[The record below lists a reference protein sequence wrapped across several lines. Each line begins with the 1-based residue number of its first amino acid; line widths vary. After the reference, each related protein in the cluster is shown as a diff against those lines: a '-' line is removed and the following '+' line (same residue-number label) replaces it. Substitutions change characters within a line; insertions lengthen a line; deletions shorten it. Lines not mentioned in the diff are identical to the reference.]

1 MYPTRILRF
10 LPIFCYVPFLVFV
23 MSVLFGTWANATTVT
38 TEPEKTLPTT
48 IAEFS
53 TVFANPPRE
62 LHSRPLWFWNTPEIT
77 SEKIE
82 EITRHSAE
90 ESGYAGFG
98 ILPSFGPTNN
108 FSAKDVYLTEEYF
121 SYYRAAID
129 AAKKY
134 NVKLCLYDEYWFPS
148 GAAGGVLR
156 ERFPDAVMQE
166 LVCEEETLE
175 IADNDDPKS
184 RISFLTEGVSSESG
198 TLMARVA
205 IHTVDGTRIALSRPS
220 IESRPSTN
228 ANSESVNRNSDSS
241 PNSES
246 SQSIESPQSAEL
258 NAVSGEAVLSS
269 GTWRILTFHCRPS
282 SQPLVDYLDGD
293 AVKRFIELTHDAYY
307 SRFAE
312 HFGTTIDSV
321 FYDEPPLYRV
331 NTWTPRFNEKF
342 REKYGASNDPTLLY
356 PDLFFELDET
366 TPRAR
371 VLMFGL
377 RSELFATEYI
387 GQMDQWCREHRVQL
401 TGHMDQEQIQNP
413 TATCGDLLYCFR
425 HQEIP
430 GIDEIGYFGRTQ
442 NAYKI
447 ISSAAV
453 NWDRTRVMSETYGA
467 ITGMPVHDLYR
478 IAMDE
483 YAKGINL
490 LVPHAIW
497 FSDDPQRV
505 TFEPEL
511 SWRNVKYGPE
521 LPAFNRYVGRL
532 NLLLQR
538 GSPVADIAILYPIA
552 TLNAG
557 YQFGEGDAYQG
568 GAVVPEADYQTVGEN
583 LSLHNRH
590 DFTYLHPEALR
601 ERCVIDDNLLCLTNP
616 QNPQSYQTLILPGM
630 KIIDRESL
638 RKVKAFYDA
647 GGRVIV
653 TTQLP
658 SLAVEPDGDA
668 EVQNLMAGIFGDA
681 YTSATQ
687 EETEQI
693 VNLLFSS
700 EAEKMAAQ
708 PSGVYLMTTNAA
720 GGVAVFVPSPTPE
733 ALDTA
738 LKSRRNAQAKALTP
752 VVYDVEFLDQ
762 PTVIGGNLTYL
773 HKTLPEMEVYFFAN
787 SSETEVQ
794 TTVALRNPK
803 RFATGMRLERW
814 NPHNG
819 EQSPLETEPISMD
832 AASTNPST
840 SAHSTQFTLQLSP
853 FTSVFVI
860 GHE

>member
-1 MYPTRILRF
+1 MYPTRTPRF
-10 LPIFCYVPFLVFV
+10 LPIFRCVLFLVFAA
-23 MSVLFGTWANATTVT
+23 SVLFFEIPANATTVM
-38 TEPEKTLPTT
+38 TESERTLPTT
-48 IAEFS
+48 VTEFS

-77 SEKIE
+77 PEKID

-134 NVKLCLYDEYWFPS
+134 GVKLCLYDEYWFPS
-148 GAAGGVLR
+148 GAAGGVLQ
-156 ERFPDAVMQE
+156 ERFPDAAMQE
-166 LVCEEETLE
+166 LVFEEETLE
-175 IADNDDPKS
+175 IADNEDPKS
-184 RISFLTEGVSSESG
+184 RIPFWAEGVSSESG

-205 IHTVDGTRIALSRPS
+205 IHSDGTRIALSRPS
-220 IESRPSTN
+220 VES
-228 ANSESVNRNSDSS
+228 DM
-241 PNSES
+241 
-246 SQSIESPQSAEL
+246 
-258 NAVSGEAVLSS
+258 SGEVVLSP
-269 GTWRILTFHCRPS
+269 GTWRILTFYCRRS

-307 SRFAE
+307 ARFAE

-356 PDLFFELDET
+356 PDLFFELDAT

-371 VLMFGL
+371 ARMFGL

-387 GQMDQWCREHRVQL
+387 GQMDLWCREHRVQL

-430 GIDEIGYFGRTQ
+430 GIDEIGHFGRTQ

-453 NWDRTRVMSETYGA
+453 NWDRTQVMSETYGA

-511 SWRNVKYGPE
+511 SWRNAKYGPE
-521 LPAFNRYVGRL
+521 LPAFNQYVGRL

-538 GSPVADIAILYPIA
+538 GSPVADIAVFYPIA

-557 YQFGEGDAYQG
+557 YRFGEGDAYQG

-601 ERCVIDDNLLCLTNP
+601 ERCVIDGNQLRLTNP
-616 QNPQSYQTLILPGM
+616 QNPQCYQTLILPGM
-630 KIIDRESL
+630 KIIDLASL
-638 RKVKAFYDA
+638 RKIKAFYDA

-658 SLAVEPDGDA
+658 SLAVEPGCDA
-668 EVQNLMAGIFGDA
+668 EVQGLMASIFGEA

-687 EETEQI
+687 EETESI
-693 VNLLFSS
+693 VALLFPS
-700 EAEKMAAQ
+700 EEEHEAAQ
-708 PSGVYLMTTNAA
+708 PSGICLMTTNAA

-738 LKSRRNAQAKALTP
+738 LKSRRDAQTRALTP

-762 PTVIGGNLTYL
+762 PTVTGGNLTYL

-803 RFATGMRLERW
+803 RFVTGMRLERW

-832 AASTNPST
+832 TASTNPPT
-840 SAHSTQFTLQLSP
+840 SVRSTQFTLQLPP